1 MPVAAGGNAHGSG
14 GNAHAGSENA
24 PGAADPAWTKALA
37 VVLILAVVVAAG
49 VSLAVVRSVPGAGPG
64 ARGEPAASRAVSP
77 GGIGSAAVARAA
89 AVAWVEEQVSRSA
102 VVSCDPAMCLALR
115 TGGFPATSL
124 MPLGPAAAS
133 PLGSSVVVVTAAL
146 RNQFGPRLV
155 TVYAPVVIASFGG
168 GPARVDIRAY
178 AAGSA
183 AAYRT
188 ALAAD
193 LAARQAA
200 GRRLL
205 GGAHITASAAARRDL
220 AAGTV
225 DSRLLITLSALAAR
239 HDVRVVAF
247 GGADP
252 HGDPRLPVRSAE
264 LAMPRGAE
272 AAGATARAAYLQSV
286 LAFLHAQRLPVLVA
300 RTRLARAA
308 GTAVLQI
315 GFAAP
320 APLGLL
326 QMHLGYWK

>member
-1 MPVAAGGNAHGSG
+1 M
-14 GNAHAGSENA
+14 
-24 PGAADPAWTKALA
+24 
-37 VVLILAVVVAAG
+37 LILAVVVAAG
-49 VSLAVVRSVPGAGPG
+49 VSLAVVRSAPGAGPG
-64 ARGEPAASRAVSP
+64 ARGEASRAVSP

-205 GGAHITASAAARRDL
+205 GSAHITASAAARRDS
-220 AAGTV
+220 GRR
-225 DSRLLITLSALAAR
+225 D
-239 HDVRVVAF
+239 
-247 GGADP
+247 G
-252 HGDPRLPVRSAE
+252 
-264 LAMPRGAE
+264 
-272 AAGATARAAYLQSV
+272 
-286 LAFLHAQRLPVLVA
+286 
-300 RTRLARAA
+300 
-308 GTAVLQI
+308 
-315 GFAAP
+315 
-320 APLGLL
+320 
-326 QMHLGYWK
+326 